1 MASDELLTEKKY
13 FSITEVSQICN
24 IKSHTLRF
32 WEKEFEELKPL
43 TRKGNRRYYQ
53 KEDIELIKRIQ
64 SLLYDSGM
72 TISGAKKNLNFRNNS
87 QNENPRSKKILEELI
102 SRNPDDAYVLNYLSY
117 SMAIRNEDLIQAK
130 KLIIRALEIEKNN

>member
-72 TISGAKKNLNFRNNS
+72 TISGAKKSLNFRNNS
-87 QNENPRSKKILEELI
+87 QNENPRSKKILEELE
-102 SRNPDDAYVLNYLSY
+102 LL
-117 SMAIRNEDLIQAK
+117 
-130 KLIIRALEIEKNN
+130 LEKIK

>member
-72 TISGAKKNLNFRNNS
+72 TISGAKKNLNFRNNLLTLYKNLTRIELIWILPVRFILDGVAGIS
-87 QNENPRSKKILEELI
+87 FLIKKNKIIISKQRKKKILTL
-102 SRNPDDAYVLNYLSY
+102 
-117 SMAIRNEDLIQAK
+117 
-130 KLIIRALEIEKNN
+130 